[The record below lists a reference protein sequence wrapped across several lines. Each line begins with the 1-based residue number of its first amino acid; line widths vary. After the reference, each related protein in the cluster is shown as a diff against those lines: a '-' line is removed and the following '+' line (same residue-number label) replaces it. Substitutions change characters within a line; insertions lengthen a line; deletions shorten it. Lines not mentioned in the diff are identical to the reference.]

1 MKVIS
6 IVVNNPLFIELQ
18 YLTLQ
23 KFLPIPHQFIILN
36 DAKHFP
42 DYTNGNDVYLRNEI
56 RLKCKSLNILC
67 IDIPNDKHLEITSG
81 SDRHSSGMNL
91 ITEIMKQYPDE
102 YLILDSDMFLIDY
115 LDINIYRK
123 YNTAIVLQQ
132 RDERRI
138 NYIWPGLCYFNNN
151 NDYNLLKWNVIEH
164 TDNGGASCIW
174 LKTKLKENENFPI
187 SEEIKF
193 NNNNNNNI
201 NTTNI
206 YFIRH
211 LWSLDWNEDDI
222 RDNESNN
229 IKKLS
234 NFFKEDLRNKDGKFF
249 SEIYDNKFLHYR
261 AGCNWIGEGIE
272 FHKKNSQR
280 LKEAILMLL

>member
-18 YLTLQ
+18 YLTLK
-23 KFLPIPHQFIILN
+23 KFLLTPYEFIIFN

-56 RLKCKSLNILC
+56 RIKCKSLNIIC
-67 IDIPNDKHLEITSG
+67 IDIPNDIHLQITSG
-81 SDRHSSGMNL
+81 SERHSYGMNI
-91 ITEIMKQYPDE
+91 ITEFMKRYPDE

-115 LDINIYRK
+115 LDIDIYRK

-132 RDERRI
+132 RDEIRL

-151 NDYNLLKWNVIEH
+151 NDYSLLRWDVVEH

-174 LKTKLKENENFPI
+174 LKTQLKDNETFPT
-187 SEEIKF
+187 SEEIKI
-193 NNNNNNNI
+193 NNNHNNH
-201 NTTNI
+201 NI
-206 YFIRH
+206 YYIRH

-222 RDNESNN
+222 NDNDNDNSN
-229 IKKLS
+229 IKKLL
-234 NFFKEDLRNKDGKFF
+234 NFFKEDLRNKNGKFF

-261 AGCNWIGEGIE
+261 AGCNWLGEGIE
-272 FHKKNSQR
+272 FHKKNSEK